1 MENSCAVVQ
10 KERTGKKGRERL
22 APGNVSPLN
31 ARVRNVTTSDSI
43 KYSMLTAVV
52 SALN

>member
-1 MENSCAVVQ
+1 VPLCKKKRREKGPGEVS
-10 KERTGKKGRERL
+10 TGN
-22 APGNVSPLN
+22 ASPLD
-31 ARVRNVTTSDSI
+31 ARVRNVATSDSI